1 MRILCLLMPSSRAAL
16 AAAIFWLAL
25 AAPAFAADYVPP
37 PHQWERRAPAQA
49 GFDPER
55 LAAAVVHAQAKAE
68 VEPSDLRAVLNE
80 SYGKREPGY
89 RILGPVIPREQ
100 ASGLVIRG
108 GYIVAEWGDLERPD
122 MTFSVVKSYLSTV
135 AGLALADGDIAAL
148 DQPVARSVPGP
159 WFEGPHNAAITWTHL
174 LQQTSDWS
182 GTLWEVADWAD
193 RPEGDDPSKRELH
206 APGTHYKYNDV
217 RINLLALSLLQAMR
231 EPLPQVLKRRI
242 MDPIGASPT
251 WRWHGY
257 DNSWIDLDGL
267 RMQSV
272 SGGGH
277 FGGGMVISTLDHAR
291 FGLLVERDGVW
302 GGQRLIPEGWL
313 ERATRPSPVKPDYGS
328 LWWLNTGRTAI
339 PAAPESAF
347 WAAGFGGNYV
357 YVDREHDLVIV
368 LRWTPD
374 LAGVV
379 TRTLA
384 ALETHQVTAP
394 AH

>member
-1 MRILCLLMPSSRAAL
+1 MPVSVLPTTSARALLLVVL
-16 AAAIFWLAL
+16 AAIASL
-25 AAPAFAADYVPP
+25 APALAADYVPP
-37 PHQWERRAPAQA
+37 RNEWERRAPAQA
-49 GFDPER
+49 GFDPGR
-55 LAAAVVHAQAKAE
+55 LAAAVAYARENAE
-68 VEPSDLRAVLNE
+68 VTPSDLRVVLNA
-80 SYGKREPGY
+80 SYGQREPGY
-89 RILGPVIPREQ
+89 RILGPVFPREQ
-100 ASGLVIRG
+100 ASGLVVRG
-108 GYIVAEWGDLERPD
+108 GYIVAEWGDLQRPD
-122 MTFSVVKSYLSTV
+122 MTFSVVKSYLSTL
-135 AGLALADGDIAAL
+135 AGLALADGDIPAL
-148 DQPVARSVPGP
+148 DQPVARSVPDP
-159 WFEGPHNAAITWTHL
+159 WFEGAHNAPITWTHL
-174 LQQTSDWS
+174 LHQTSDWS

-193 RPEGDDPSKRELH
+193 RPEGDDPANRELH

-217 RINLLALSLLQAMR
+217 RINLLALSLLQVMR
-231 EPLPQVLKRRI
+231 EPLPRVLKDRI

-257 DNSWIDLDGL
+257 DNSWIELDGL

-302 GGQRLIPEGWL
+302 GGQRLIPAGWL
-313 ERATRPSPVKPDYGS
+313 QQATRPSPVKPDYGY
-328 LWWLNTGRTAI
+328 LWWLNTGREAI

-347 WAAGFGGNYV
+347 WAAGFGGNFV

-384 ALETHQVTAP
+384 ALQPAP
-394 AH
+394 